1 MLDKLVSWD
10 TIDFSSSSD
19 TEITKTL
26 KELNIPLS
34 IDEVKKIQFSFL
46 NRPATL
52 TELVLFSIQG
62 SEHSSYKSSKN
73 HIKHFLTD
81 GDHVILGAKD
91 DAGVI
96 SLSVDDN
103 GNRYGLVVSHESHNH
118 PSQIVPYEGAAT
130 GVGGNVRDVCCMGA
144 EVMSLGDSL
153 RFGDIHRNK
162 TKWISDGVVSGIAG
176 YGNPLGI
183 PNICGDLYFDKEYNE
198 NCLVTVLTAGAVK
211 EKNVIRSKAP
221 KNSVDY
227 DLILV
232 GKPTDNSGFG
242 GASFASLELEEEKEQ
257 QNKGAVQEPNAFL
270 ERHILKST
278 YALFEFLEENNLINR
293 VGFKDLG
300 AGGVAC
306 ASIELADAAGLGAKV
321 WVDKIHTSMPEL
333 DGHIILC
340 SETQERFMWACPKD
354 LTKTILDHYNKV
366 FDFPNV
372 SVGAMASVVG
382 KIINEKHYTV
392 FYKDKKLVDGP
403 IEKIN
408 EGFVYNRPM
417 SEKKTQLENDP
428 LPEKINYNDLMLKI
442 LSHEN
447 VASRAPV
454 YESYDKN
461 VQGRVVNERGKTN
474 AGVIAPFDSKKFP
487 KEIKDDCF
495 SAALAHNPSIGKIDP
510 YIVAQHAVIEAC
522 AKTVSVGAS
531 PLALTDCL
539 CFGNPEKPEQMWQFS
554 QSCIAIREACSLLH
568 FNGTDNLPIVAGN
581 VSFYNQSGDQSIPA
595 SPMIGCFGRVSKE
608 QVLMNGF
615 KSSDANIY
623 LVGETPAFIGGS
635 IVVDVLNIKNTKVK
649 KIDVQKYSN
658 MLNCVLKANS
668 EGLVSSGSYVGLG
681 GLATSLF
688 KMSFVNNVGCSIEK
702 YIEKNLLFS
711 ENFAFIVE
719 VSEESSSAFEDILN
733 KSRCAYKQ
741 IGKTNKSNKIVVKN
755 FIDLDVAKTKKTWE
769 NALREKLQ

>member
-1 MLDKLVSWD
+1 MLDKLASWD

-19 TEITKTL
+19 AEIIKML
-26 KELNIPLS
+26 KGLNIPLS
-34 IDEVKKIQFSFL
+34 VDEVKKIQFSFL
-46 NRPATL
+46 DRPATL

-81 GDHVILGAKD
+81 GEHVILGAKD
-91 DAGVI
+91 DAGVV
-96 SLSVDDN
+96 SLSVDDK
-103 GNRYGLVVSHESHNH
+103 GSRYGLVVSHESHNH

-153 RFGDIHRNK
+153 RFGDIDRNK

-198 NCLVTVLTAGAVK
+198 NCLVTVLTAGVVK

-278 YALFEFLEENNLINR
+278 YALFDFLEENNLINR

-306 ASIELADAAGLGAKV
+306 ASIELADAAGLGAEV

-333 DGHIILC
+333 DGHVILC

-354 LTKTILDHYNKV
+354 LTQTILDHYNKA

-428 LPEKINYNDLMLKI
+428 LPEKINYNNLMLKI

-461 VQGRVVNERGKTN
+461 VQGRVVNERGGTN
-474 AGVIAPFDSKKFP
+474 AGVVAPFDSKKFP

-510 YIVAQHAVIEAC
+510 YLVAQYAVIEAC

-554 QSCIAIREACSLLH
+554 QSCAAIMETCSLLH

-581 VSFYNQSGDQSIPA
+581 VSFYNQSGDQSIPT
-595 SPMIGCFGRVSKE
+595 SPIIGCFGKVSKE

-615 KSSDANIY
+615 KSSDTNIY
-623 LVGETPAFIGGS
+623 LVGEAPAFIGGS

-702 YIEKNLLFS
+702 YIDKNLLFS

-719 VSEESSSAFEDILN
+719 VSEENSSAFEDILN
-733 KSRCAYKQ
+733 KCRCAYKQ

-755 FIDLDVAKTKKTWE
+755 FIDLDVAQTKKTWE

>member
-1 MLDKLVSWD
+1 MLDKIASWD
-10 TIDFSSSSD
+10 IIDFSSSSD
-19 TEITKTL
+19 AEIATTL

-34 IDEVKKIQFSFL
+34 VEEAKKIQFSFL
-46 NRPATL
+46 DRPPTL

-73 HIKHFLTD
+73 HIKHFLT
-81 GDHVILGAKD
+81 GGKHVILGAKD
-91 DAGVI
+91 DAGVV
-96 SLSVDDN
+96 SLSVDNN
-103 GNRYGLVVSHESHNH
+103 GDRYGLVVSHESHNH

-153 RFGDIHRNK
+153 RFGDIKRNK

-198 NCLVTVLTAGAVK
+198 NCLVTVLTAGIVK
-211 EKNVIRSKAP
+211 EKSVIRSKAP
-221 KNSVDY
+221 ENSAGY

-278 YALFEFLEENNLINR
+278 YALFDFLEKNNLINK

-306 ASIELADAAGLGAKV
+306 ASIELADAAGLGAEV

-354 LTKTILDHYNKV
+354 LTQTILDHYNVV

-372 SVGAMASVVG
+372 SVGAQASIVG
-382 KIINEKHYTV
+382 KIIDEKHYTV
-392 FYKDKKLVDGP
+392 YYKNKKIVDGP

-408 EGFVYNRPM
+408 EGFVYDRPM
-417 SEKKTQLENDP
+417 SQIDAQQSNEA
-428 LPEKINYNDLMLKI
+428 LPKNIDYNNLILKI

-447 VASRAPV
+447 VASRAVV

-474 AGVIAPFDSKKFP
+474 AGVVAPFDSKRFP
-487 KEIKDDCF
+487 EEIKDDCF
-495 SAALAHNPSIGKIDP
+495 SATLAHNPSIGKIDP
-510 YIVAQHAVIEAC
+510 YVVAQYAIIEAC

-531 PLALTDCL
+531 PLAITDCL

-554 QSCIAIREACSLLH
+554 QSCIAIRETCSLLH
-568 FNGTDNLPIVAGN
+568 FNETNNLPIVAGN

-595 SPMIGCFGRVSKE
+595 SPMIGCFGRVVKDR
-608 QVLMNGF
+608 VLMNGF
-615 KSSDANIY
+615 KSSDANLY
-623 LVGETPAFIGGS
+623 LLGETPAFAGGS
-635 IVVDVLNIKNTKVK
+635 IATNVLKINNTELK
-649 KIDVQKYSN
+649 KIDVQKYGET
-658 MLNCVLKANS
+658 LNCVLKANALS
-668 EGLVSSGSYVGLG
+668 LINSCNYAGLG
-681 GLATSLF
+681 GLATTLF
-688 KMSFVNNVGCSIEK
+688 KMSFTNDIGCIIEEDIDK
-702 YIEKNLLFS
+702 DLLFS
-711 ENFAFIVE
+711 ENFSLVVE
-719 VSEESSSAFEDILN
+719 VSDENSPTFEEMLN
-733 KSRCAYKQ
+733 KNKCTFKQ
-741 IGKTNKSNKIVVKN
+741 IGKTNNSNKIVVKN
-755 FIDLDVAKTKKTWE
+755 FIDLDIAQSKKTWE
-769 NALREKLQ
+769 NALRKKLQ

>member
-1 MLDKLVSWD
+1 MKGLASWD
-10 TIDFSSSSD
+10 IIDFSSSSD
-19 TEITKTL
+19 DDIKQKL
-26 KELNIPLS
+26 QKLNIPLS
-34 IDEVKKIQFSFL
+34 VDEAKKIQFSFL
-46 NRPATL
+46 ERPATL

-73 HIKHFLTD
+73 HIKHFITD
-81 GDHVILGAKD
+81 GEHVILGAKD
-91 DAGVI
+91 DAGVV
-96 SLSVDDN
+96 SLATDN
-103 GNRYGLVVSHESHNH
+103 DGEKYGLVVSHESHNH
-118 PSQIVPYEGAAT
+118 PSQIVPHEGAAT

-153 RFGDIHRNK
+153 RFGDINRNK
-162 TKWISDGVVSGIAG
+162 TKWISDGVVSGIAS

-183 PNICGDLYFDKEYNE
+183 PNICGDVYFDKEYNE
-198 NCLVTVLTAGAVK
+198 NCLVTVLTAGVVK
-211 EKNVIRSKAP
+211 ERGVIRSRAP
-221 KNSVDY
+221 KNSEDC

-278 YALFEFLEENNLINR
+278 YALFDFLEKNDLINK

-306 ASIELADAAGLGAKV
+306 ASIELADAAGMGAEV
-321 WVDKIHTSMPEL
+321 WVDKIHTSMPEI

-354 LTKTILDHYNKV
+354 LTQTILDHYNKV

-372 SVGAMASVVG
+372 SMGAQASVIG
-382 KIINEKHYTV
+382 KIVGERHYTV
-392 FYKDKKLVDGP
+392 FYKDKKLVNGP

-408 EGFVYNRPM
+408 EGFVYDRPM
-417 SEKKTQLENDP
+417 SKKEFKQLNED
-428 LPEKINYNDLMLKI
+428 LPENIDYNDLMLKI

-447 VASRAPV
+447 VASRSAI

-474 AGVIAPFDSKKFP
+474 AGVVAPFDSKKFP
-487 KEIKDDCF
+487 KEIKNDCF
-495 SAALAHNPSIGKIDP
+495 SAALAHNPSIGKVDP
-510 YIVAQHAVIEAC
+510 YLVAQHAVLEAC

-554 QSCIAIREACSLLH
+554 QSCIAIREACDLLH
-568 FNGTDNLPIVAGN
+568 FNGTNNLPIVAGN

-595 SPMIGCFGRVSKE
+595 SPMIGCFGKVSKE
-608 QVLMNGF
+608 KILTNGF
-615 KSSDANIY
+615 IASGSNLY
-623 LVGETPAFIGGS
+623 LLGENPLFIGGS
-635 IVVDVLNIKNTKVK
+635 VAANILKIKNTKIEK
-649 KIDVQKYSN
+649 FDIQKYSN
-658 MLNCVLKANS
+658 MLNCVLEANAAS
-668 EGLVSSGSYVGLG
+668 LLGSCSYVGLG
-681 GLATSLF
+681 GLATALF
-688 KMSFVNNVGCSIEK
+688 KMSFVNGIGCTIEDQK
-702 YIEKNLLFS
+702 DKNLLFS
-711 ENFAFIVE
+711 ENFSFIVE
-719 VSEESSSAFEDILN
+719 VSEKNSSAFEAVLN
-733 KSRCAYKQ
+733 KGECKYKQ
-741 IGKTNKSNKIVVKN
+741 IGITNDSNKIVVKN
-755 FIDLDVAKTKKTWE
+755 FIDLDIAQTKKTWD
-769 NALREKLQ
+769 NSLRKKLQ